1 MSVIGLDLE
10 PDQLVL
16 QQDCDFRWTFQN
28 TDSAGA
34 AVNYP
39 AGSLYLQLYTGGEKN
54 ALQRVTVSGATGGT
68 YKLGLSGVQTTSIN
82 FYDVTAAPHDIGG
95 DITAALSALSNVGAG
110 NVKVYAAKL
119 FPVWEISLT
128 INSGNN
134 EKQKIALPVGTTG
147 GSFRLAYGS
156 NTTGDIA
163 WNASAATVQTALQG
177 LAGIGSG
184 NASVSKLDAL
194 TYLVEFIGSKA
205 ATNMD
210 LIAAYGTGVGFAITG
225 AATTTIATTTLVNGS
240 SILTEPFVNT
250 LNKTINDVFNT
261 FDTLLGV
268 DIDVFVTSAT
278 NVLLKVTGLN
288 SYTESDALQWA
299 LNVTAT
305 LISGFLNQVAE
316 FVGLS
321 KTISISFYW
330 NHVYDVEFIG
340 TLANTPQ
347 PALVPDLSLLT
358 GVTGKYINV
367 EVLEPGKA
375 PVTKWPFTISTSTAS
390 IKIES
395 EEVNKIAP
403 RTRWHLIFLPSGEAA
418 GGDPIAR
425 GRVTVQ
431 E

>member
-16 QQDCDFRWTFQN
+16 QQDCDFRWTFKN
-28 TDSAGA
+28 TDDAGA

-39 AGSLYLQLYTGGEKN
+39 AGSLYLQLYTGGETN
-54 ALQRVTVSGATGGT
+54 ARQRVTVSGATGGT

-82 FYDVTAAPHDIGG
+82 FYDVTVAPHDIGG
-95 DITAALSALSNVGAG
+95 DVKAALETCSNIGSG
-110 NVKVYAAKL
+110 NVSVGSAKL
-119 FPVWEISLT
+119 YPVWEISLT

-147 GSFRLAYGS
+147 GAFRLGYGS
-156 NTTGDIA
+156 NVTSDIA
-163 WNASAATVQTALQG
+163 WNASAASVQTALQG

-184 NASVSKLDAL
+184 NASVSKLDSL
-194 TYLVEFIGSKA
+194 TYLVEFIGAKA
-205 ATNMD
+205 ATDMD
-210 LIAAYGTGVGFAITG
+210 LISAYGTGVSFGITG
-225 AATTTIATTTLVNGS
+225 GSSTDISMSTLVNGS

-261 FDTLLGV
+261 FETLLGV
-268 DIDVFVTSAT
+268 DIDVFITSAT
-278 NVLLKVTGLN
+278 NVKLKVTGLN

-305 LISGFLNQVAE
+305 TISGFLNQVAA

-330 NHVYDVEFIG
+330 NHVYDVEFKG

-358 GVTGKYINV
+358 GVTGKYIKV

-375 PVTKWPFTISTSTAS
+375 PITKWPFTISTSTAS

-395 EEVNKIAP
+395 EEVNKIAN

-418 GGDPIAR
+418 GGDPVAR